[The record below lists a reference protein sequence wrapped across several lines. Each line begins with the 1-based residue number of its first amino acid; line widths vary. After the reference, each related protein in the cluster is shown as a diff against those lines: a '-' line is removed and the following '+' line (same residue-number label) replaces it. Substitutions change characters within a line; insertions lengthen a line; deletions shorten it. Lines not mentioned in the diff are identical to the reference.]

1 MLALSPAQLFNVLYP
16 SYEPSTAD
24 SETLDSSLAAL
35 LDEWTEEVNDSMRSV
50 RLDNVRAGGANDNG
64 GGKYQMYSAIDQ
76 SDSHRPLVIG
86 SAHLRELMAQPFDEL
101 SATVAQS
108 AAAPGA
114 VGMDDDDEEEAG
126 DAGAGV
132 QPSCVRMQL
141 QSAIRPL
148 LEQILSLHQVTLPD
162 TPLRDRSVRCIHGAG
177 GGGCRILR

>member
-1 MLALSPAQLFNVLYP
+1 VLALPPAQLFNVLYP

-24 SETLDSSLAAL
+24 SESLDSSLAAL
-35 LDEWTEEVNDSMRSV
+35 LDEWTEEVNGSMRSV

-86 SAHLRELMAQPFDEL
+86 SAHLREIMAQPFDEL
-101 SATVAQS
+101 SATFAQS

-114 VGMDDDDEEEAG
+114 VGMDDDDEEEAD
-126 DAGAGV
+126 DATAGV
-132 QPSCVRMQL
+132 QPSRVRMQL

-162 TPLRDRSVRCIHGAG
+162 TPLRDRSVDACGMG
-177 GGGCRILR
+177 G